1 MTFTPLLAHVGHWWT
16 WVLYAVPV
24 LIVLGAS
31 VHALLDQ
38 RREDR
43 EREAAEKG

>member
-1 MTFTPLLAHVGHWWT
+1 MDFVLLAHAGHWAI
-16 WVLYAVPV
+16 WVLYSIPV

-31 VHALLDQ
+31 VKALRDQ

-43 EREAAEKG
+43 AEEQS